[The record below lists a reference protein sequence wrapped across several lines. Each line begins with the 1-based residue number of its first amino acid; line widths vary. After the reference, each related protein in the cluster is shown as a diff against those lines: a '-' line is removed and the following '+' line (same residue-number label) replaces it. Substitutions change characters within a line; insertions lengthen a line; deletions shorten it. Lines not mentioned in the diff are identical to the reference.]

1 MKKEAFSLN
10 SGEGESNI
18 IKVFWSKNLPKICPS
33 VEAWLVYVVFAIIS
47 KLMDKKAAGSR
58 TQFFPIIWCQ
68 NMPFVWPVLLY
79 NGRCHHL
86 GCHGRYNFQTLSV
99 LGKTS
104 ILRTKGICW
113 HQMIGNGQATCDFL
127 IIAKT
132 YLSRLLLDYKLKNL
146 CCPLSG
152 F

>member
-58 TQFFPIIWCQ
+58 TQFFPII
-68 NMPFVWPVLLY
+68 
-79 NGRCHHL
+79 
-86 GCHGRYNFQTLSV
+86 
-99 LGKTS
+99 
-104 ILRTKGICW
+104 
-113 HQMIGNGQATCDFL
+113 
-127 IIAKT
+127 
-132 YLSRLLLDYKLKNL
+132 
-146 CCPLSG
+146 
-152 F
+152 